1 MGYTVSV
8 RSVVAVLAALL
19 VVAAAPARAQVDSG
33 LAGLASDETGAVLPG
48 VTVEASSPA
57 LIEGVRVAIT
67 DGAGRYTITALR
79 PGTYSVTFTL
89 PGFSTFVREGI
100 ELTGGFTA
108 TVDAVMSVGALE
120 ETITVSGASPVV
132 DIQNARAQEVIERE
146 TFDALPLAGGY
157 SGLQVM
163 TVGALGSLVNPTGGR
178 DVGGVRGDSYSGA
191 MQVHGNSD
199 GKLALDGK
207 PTSFRGTRMTLFHIN
222 QQSVEEVVVDI
233 GGNSAETQ
241 YGGSSVNIITKEGGN
256 FFSGS
261 FAGNYAPRAMQSNNL
276 SSDLMA
282 RGISEP
288 NRVKKLYDVGGSFG
302 GPVVRDK
309 LWFYTAHRLAEAQ
322 EYLAG
327 IYYNRLQGQPFYEP
341 DLDRQGFSQAFDR
354 DNQVKFT
361 WQASERNKFNFQW
374 VVQHNCGCFFG
385 QSAARAPEAT
395 FPHYFTGPFG
405 GQHMVNGTWTLPA
418 TNRLLIE
425 AKASYW
431 YVFNELPAVPGVSVG
446 DIAALDL
453 ETGRNFGQLFTTNP
467 FTLRASWVNT
477 QGGKGDQ
484 GDTSQDVK
492 LSYVTGSHSFKVGF
506 QSIQQRY
513 TDFSTGP
520 SYGDTL
526 PPIQYIMRGRVPEM
540 IAQLAAP
547 NKYNFRMV
555 DLGMYAQDSWTIDR
569 LTLNLGVRYDYTTS
583 FSPEFTSPGGFFLE
597 ESTWPA
603 MSDFSNFHDFTPRV
617 ALAYDLT
624 GSGSTALK
632 FNIGRYVLN
641 EGMARILAL
650 HPSIALTN
658 QATRTWNDDNN
669 NLFPDCN
676 LQSNLANGECGA
688 TSGAGFGI
696 PTPILEYTDRA
707 QSGWGN
713 RPYSW
718 TTSLLLE
725 HELAPGIA
733 ASVGYY
739 RNTLGNITR
748 VDNRLASPADYDEFC
763 VTQPTDSRLPGGG
776 GGQVCGLYDIKPS
789 LFGQFD
795 NIWDLSNFAETYQ
808 GIDFLINA
816 RFDNGAFIQGG
827 FNTGET
833 RVDRCDAP
841 DFPEQFCDRASLPW
855 KGQHNIK
862 LQGQYP
868 LPGGLVTSATFLNLP
883 GISRNAAFRYSNAQI
898 APTLGRDLS
907 ACGAR
912 TGADCSA
919 SVNVQLYPND
929 NEFEKRQT
937 QVDWRIAANIFSGDV
952 RFQPRFEIYNLF
964 NANDVQGQVGTY
976 GTAWL
981 NAAGIL
987 TARLFKFAVQIDF

>member
-1 MGYTVSV
+1 MNNTVDI
-8 RSVVAVLAALL
+8 RGIVVILAAFL
-19 VVAAAPARAQVDSG
+19 VVTASPAWAQVDSG
-33 LAGLASDETGAVLPG
+33 LAGAASDTTGAVLPG

-57 LIEGVRVAIT
+57 LIEGVRVAVT
-67 DGAGRYTITALR
+67 DGAGRYNITALR
-79 PGTYSVTFTL
+79 PGTYTVTFTL

-100 ELTGGFTA
+100 ELTAGFTGNVNA
-108 TVDAVMSVGALE
+108 EMSVGALE

-157 SGLQVM
+157 SGLQVL

-222 QQSVEEVVVDI
+222 QQSVEEIVVDI

-241 YGGSSVNIITKEGGN
+241 YGGSSVNIITKDGGN
-256 FFSGS
+256 IFTGS
-261 FAGNYAPRAMQSNNL
+261 FAANYAPTGMQSDNL
-276 SSDLMA
+276 TSELMS
-282 RGISEP
+282 RGLTLP
-288 NRVKKLYDVGGSFG
+288 NKVKKLYDVSGSFG
-302 GPVVRDK
+302 GPIARDK

-322 EYLAG
+322 EFLAG
-327 IYYNRLQGQPFYEP
+327 IFYNKLQGQPFFER

-385 QSAARAPEAT
+385 QSAGRAPEAT
-395 FPHYFTGPFG
+395 FPHFFTGPFG

-431 YVFNELPAVPGVSVG
+431 YVFNQLPPVEGVSPG
-446 DIAALDL
+446 DIAAVDL
-453 ETGRNFGQLFTTNP
+453 ARGIAFGQLFTTNP
-467 FTLRASWVNT
+467 YALRTGFVNT

-484 GDTSQDVK
+484 GDTSQEFKV
-492 LSYVTGSHSFKVGF
+492 SYVTGSHSFKVGL

-513 TDFSTGP
+513 NEFSTGP
-520 SYGDTL
+520 QYVNR
-526 PPIQYIMRGRVPEM
+526 PPIQYLMRGRVPELLV
-540 IAQLAAP
+540 QLAAP
-547 NKYNFRMV
+547 NYYNLRMFEMG
-555 DLGMYAQDSWTIDR
+555 LFAQDAWTIDR
-569 LTLNLGVRYDYTTS
+569 LTLNMGVRYDHTRSY
-583 FSPEFTSPGGFFLE
+583 SPEFTSPGGFFLDE
-597 ESTWPA
+597 ITWPA
-603 MSDFSNFHDFTPRV
+603 QGGFSNFHDITPRF
-617 ALAYDLT
+617 AAAYDLT
-624 GSGSTALK
+624 GSGRTALK

-641 EGMARILAL
+641 EGMARILAT
-650 HPSIALTN
+650 HPSLAITN
-658 QATRTWNDDNN
+658 QAFRTWNDE
-669 NLFPDCN
+669 NLNLEPDCN
-676 LQSNLANGECGA
+676 LKSNLANGECGA

-696 PTPILEYTDRA
+696 PTPILEYSD
-707 QSGWGN
+707 QSKSGWGN

-718 TTSLLLE
+718 TMSFLLE

-739 RNTLGNITR
+739 RNINGNIVRT
-748 VDNRLASPADYDEFC
+748 DNRLAAPSDYNEFC
-763 VTQPTDSRLPGGG
+763 VTQPVDSRLPAGGG
-776 GGQVCGLYDIKPS
+776 SDVCGLFDVNPL
-789 LFGQFD
+789 LFGQVD
-795 NIWDLSNFAETYQ
+795 NIRDLSNYESSYH
-808 GIDFLINA
+808 GIDLLINA

-827 FNTGET
+827 FNTGES
-833 RVDRCDAP
+833 RVNNCDAP

-883 GISRNAAFRYSNAQI
+883 GIARNASLRYSNALI
-898 APTLGRDLS
+898 APRLGRDLA
-907 ACGAR
+907 ACAAPR
-912 TGADCSA
+912 TGAGCTA
-919 SVNVQLYPND
+919 SVNVLLYPN
-929 NEFEKRQT
+929 NSEFEDRQT
-937 QVDWRIAANIFSGDV
+937 QVDWRLAANINAGDV

-964 NANDVQGQVGTY
+964 NANDVQGLNGRY
-976 GTAWL
+976 GSAWL